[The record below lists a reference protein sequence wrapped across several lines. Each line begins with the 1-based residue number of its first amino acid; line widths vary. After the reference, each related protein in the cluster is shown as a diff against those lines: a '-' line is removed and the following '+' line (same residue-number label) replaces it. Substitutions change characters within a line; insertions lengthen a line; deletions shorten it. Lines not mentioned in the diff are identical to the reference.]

1 VPSSLGARPKTQ
13 SDTTTTMTMETGWR
27 EIGWRSDGDRM
38 EIGWRSDGDRME
50 IGYCHSSVSLLT
62 RPRRAMA
69 SSQLTTRLP
78 LRVETRVEVDAQH
91 ERAAV
96 EQRLERGVWHAWAHT
111 LEAQARLAQ
120 QH

>member
-1 VPSSLGARPKTQ
+1 
-13 SDTTTTMTMETGWR
+13 MEIGWR

-38 EIGWRSDGDRME
+38 EGDRME
-50 IGYCHSSVSLLT
+50 IGDCHSSVSLLT

>member
-1 VPSSLGARPKTQ
+1 
-13 SDTTTTMTMETGWR
+13 MEIGWR
-27 EIGWRSDGDRM
+27 EIGGRSDVATV
-38 EIGWRSDGDRME
+38 
-50 IGYCHSSVSLLT
+50 SSVSLLT